1 MQLRTYRRTGH
12 SSLLIL
18 AIATALAVL
27 YLGSGFAA
35 AIYSSTPSVLSR
47 LYLGMEFLFFAQA
60 VLSIW
65 GASSL
70 FRAFAT
76 RYAQGSP
83 EIDRSAAPGGLIRNA
98 EQ

>member
-1 MQLRTYRRTGH
+1 
-12 SSLLIL
+12 
-18 AIATALAVL
+18 
-27 YLGSGFAA
+27 
-35 AIYSSTPSVLSR
+35 
-47 LYLGMEFLFFAQA
+47 MEFLFFAQA